1 MVGKDY
7 EEGGMIKHGSMMIN
21 AVSNSTVPH
30 ISLLIGASYGAGHYG
45 MCGRAYDPRFLFA
58 WPSAKSAVM
67 GGAQLAG
74 VLSIVSRA
82 AAEARG
88 QQVDE
93 DGRRGDAGR
102 RRGSDRSRVAADGA
116 VRDAL
121 RRRGDRPA
129 RYPHRVGN
137 VFVRHRQW
145 PDQGDVELRRLP
157 DVMQM
162 AITRVLVANRGE
174 IARRVFAT
182 CRTLGLG
189 TVAVYTD
196 PDANAP
202 HVAEADARVRL
213 PKTNDYLN
221 AEAIIA
227 AARAAGADAVH
238 PGYGFLSE
246 NAEFA
251 AAVQA
256 AGLVWIGP
264 PVDAVRAMGSKIESK
279 KMMAAAGVPVLEELD
294 PDTVTADQ
302 LPVLVK
308 ASSGGGGRGM
318 RVVDQLDA
326 LPSEVAAAQREA
338 QSAFGDPTVF
348 CERYLPTGHH
358 VEVQV
363 MADSHGTVWA
373 VGEREC
379 SIQRRHQKIIE
390 EAPSP
395 LVERI
400 PGMRARLFEAARL
413 AAGAI
418 GYTGAGTVEFLA
430 DDDGEFYF
438 LEMNTRLQVEHPV
451 TEETTGLDLVELQIA
466 VADGGRLDAEPPAA
480 HGHSIEA
487 RLYAEDPA
495 RDWQPQAGQ
504 VQRIDVPAARTE
516 FSTLGARTGIRL
528 DSGIVDGSVVS
539 IHYDPMLAK
548 VISYAPTRRQAA
560 LVLADALARA
570 QLHGLRTNRD
580 LLVNV
585 LRHQAF
591 LDGATDT
598 AFFDTHDLA
607 KLSAPLV
614 DDAVI
619 RLSAIAAALADAAGQ
634 SGDGHRCSARSPAG
648 GATWRRATRSRPMPT
663 TTACEHRIEYRFT
676 RTGLLLP
683 ADESIQLVSATA
695 HEVVLADDH
704 GVARSFAVKRYDAK
718 VSVYVDSAHG
728 PVHLVALPRFPEPGS
743 AVEKGSLVAPMPG
756 NVIRLGAAVGDTVT
770 AGQPLIWLEAMKMEH
785 TITAPADGVLAE
797 LNVDT
802 GHQVEVGAVLARV
815 DVPHDPEAEGDT
827 P

>member
-1 MVGKDY
+1 VKLM
-7 EEGGMIKHGSMMIN
+7 E
-21 AVSNSTVPH
+21 
-30 ISLLIGASYGAGHYG
+30 
-45 MCGRAYDPRFLFA
+45 
-58 WPSAKSAVM
+58 
-67 GGAQLAG
+67 
-74 VLSIVSRA
+74 
-82 AAEARG
+82 
-88 QQVDE
+88 
-93 DGRRGDAGR
+93 
-102 RRGSDRSRVAADGA
+102 
-116 VRDAL
+116 
-121 RRRGDRPA
+121 
-129 RYPHRVGN
+129 
-137 VFVRHRQW
+137 
-145 PDQGDVELRRLP
+145 
-157 DVMQM
+157 
-162 AITRVLVANRGE
+162 ITRVLVANRGE

-182 CRTLGLG
+182 CRRLGLG

-196 PDANAP
+196 PDAAAP

-213 PKTNDYLN
+213 PRTNDYLN

-251 AAVQA
+251 AAVQN
-256 AGLVWIGP
+256 AGLVWVGP

-279 KMMAAAGVPVLEELD
+279 KMMAAAGVPVLDELD
-294 PDTVTADQ
+294 PDTVTDAQ

-308 ASSGGGGRGM
+308 ASAGGGGRGM
-318 RVVDQLDA
+318 RVVHELSA
-326 LPSEVAAAQREA
+326 LPGEVAAARREA

-363 MADSHGTVWA
+363 MADTHGTVWA

-395 LVERI
+395 LVERT
-400 PGMRARLFEAARL
+400 PGMRAELFEAARL

-430 DDDGEFYF
+430 DDNGEFYF

-451 TEETTGLDLVELQIA
+451 TEETTGLDLVELQLA
-466 VADGGRLDAEPPAA
+466 VADGGRLGGQPPAA

-495 RDWQPQAGQ
+495 RGWQPQAGVVDTFQ
-504 VQRIDVPAARTE
+504 VPAVRSE
-516 FSTLGARTGIRL
+516 FSSLQGRTGIRL
-528 DSGIVDGSVVS
+528 DSGIVDGFAVS

-548 VISYAPTRRQAA
+548 VISYAPSRRQAA
-560 LVLADALARA
+560 LLLADALARTH
-570 QLHGLRTNRD
+570 LHGLRTNRE

-598 AFFDTHDLA
+598 AFFDTHGLA
-607 KLSAPLV
+607 QLSAPLA
-614 DDAVI
+614 DAGVI
-619 RLSAIAAALADAAGQ
+619 RLSAIGAALADAA
-634 SGDGHRCSARSPAG
+634 HN
-648 GATWRRATRSRPMPT
+648 RATATVLGSIPSGWRNLASGYQAKVYRDD
-663 TTACEHRIEYRFT
+663 ADDEHTVKYRFT
-676 RTGLLLP
+676 RTGLILADDEP
-683 ADESIQLVSATA
+683 AQLVSAT
-695 HEVVLADDH
+695 EDDVVLADGD
-704 GVARSFAVKRYDAK
+704 GVACRFAVARYGQHI
-718 VSVYVDSAHG
+718 YVDSARG

-756 NVIRLGAAVGDTVT
+756 NVIRLGAAVGDTVA

-785 TITAPADGVLAE
+785 TITAPSDGVLGE

-802 GHQVEVGAVLARV
+802 GQQVEVGAVLARV
-815 DVPHDPEAEGDT
+815 ESPEGSSEGESQ
-827 P
+827 